1 MVGRN
6 YPGDRDHRCDI
17 DRYGDDT
24 TPHVRSFVSA
34 AEVVPPAL
42 DPVDASGAGDEN
54 FLLSI

>member
-54 FLLSI
+54 FF